1 MKYLLIFAILLAL
14 TSVFSD
20 RINERVADAA
30 LAISYIIVGFVLWM
44 VIP

>member
-30 LAISYIIVGFVLWM
+30 MAAAYILVGVLLWM

>member
-1 MKYLLIFAILLAL
+1 MKILLIAAILLSL
-14 TSVFSD
+14 VGVFSN

-30 LAISYIIVGFVLWM
+30 MAAAYILVGVLLWM